1 MDKKRQMTLMDTG
14 YNNRIRNVW
23 KLFWLIC
30 WLRYNF
36 LLQIAWLLN
45 LRGSDIQYNPV
56 FFSYVLIDMEKVML
70 FVDKTQVIII
80 FWQEC
85 KRQPTVALDIRVTKA
100 SSFGAR
106 DFEVKPNS
114 VALTDQQ
121 TKNEQT
127 IRFFTALSLAEFLEL
142 LYKYSYY

>member
-1 MDKKRQMTLMDTG
+1 
-14 YNNRIRNVW
+14 
-23 KLFWLIC
+23 
-30 WLRYNF
+30 
-36 LLQIAWLLN
+36 
-45 LRGSDIQYNPV
+45 
-56 FFSYVLIDMEKVML
+56 MEKVIL

-142 LYKYSYY
+142 FYENNYYYQTIVRFFLLSS